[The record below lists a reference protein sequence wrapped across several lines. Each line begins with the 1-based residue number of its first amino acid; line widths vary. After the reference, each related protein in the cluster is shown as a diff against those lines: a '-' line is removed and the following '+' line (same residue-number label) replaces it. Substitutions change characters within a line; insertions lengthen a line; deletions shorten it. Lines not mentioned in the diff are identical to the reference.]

1 MTRPLFAYETLMILY
16 AKSCLVCHRQTEL
29 TVCRGCYCVNFCS
42 DHTEGF
48 EMYHSPHCMLL
59 KIYLNLHLAL
69 MVIAVPP
76 IYENISV
83 FPPEREERSLS
94 NMRDF
99 LGFCIYQEDERWAGK
114 PWTDDLL
121 LVKDYNYSVLLSEP
135 MTIYYGM
142 EDANWIRK
150 LLKPVCIV
158 HVIFS
163 IPMAGT
169 EVLVWEIL
177 LHLLFSRV
185 QRLVIVF
192 IEQDTSI
199 AIGEVEL
206 CERCK
211 AHEKRIDFERT
222 SLAYE
227 EYISGMEYER
237 PNIIVMFQARVTKFT
252 RAFVMEA
259 KHQRCPLLITTES
272 EEKSDQILRTIHRA
286 LDAGNARLSI
296 YQGENRFRSFVP
308 IKAFR
313 NEGVT
318 YYNRYLVILEDLGDP
333 DILDLIEHISANR
346 RPIGRY

>member
-1 MTRPLFAYETLMILY
+1 MFPLPQHTTEDLRTYFFEYMGPSFPEKFNCYFNPNICHVCKWINIRITCNRCHMISY
-16 AKSCLVCHRQTEL
+16 CCEVHQTIHEEQHADICGYLEL
-29 TVCRGCYCVNFCS
+29 
-42 DHTEGF
+42 
-48 EMYHSPHCMLL
+48 
-59 KIYLNLHLAL
+59 
-69 MVIAVPP
+69 
-76 IYENISV
+76 
-83 FPPEREERSLS
+83 
-94 NMRDF
+94 F
-99 LGFCIYQEDERWAGK
+99 LDEDERWAGK